1 MELGWIQ
8 VITIVGANLLMIL
21 TSLGITI
28 TLWIHVNKR
37 MDDSIKNTND
47 AIKAIGEELKD
58 FHARLC
64 VIESKRHVKA
74 NE

>member
-1 MELGWIQ
+1 METGWIQ
-8 VITIVGANLLMIL
+8 VITIIGANLLMIL

-28 TLWIHVNKR
+28 TLWVHANKR
-37 MDDSIKNTND
+37 VDDLMKLMH
-47 AIKAIGEELKD
+47 EEMKD